1 MSKFLKTSVGTE
13 FQAWGLIWAI
23 SFSSFPWC
31 SKNFKPLATK
41 PVGFAADG
49 IAKLLMKDWIPPFCH
64 PWILTALPS
73 SALSSWI
80 LWIFLLN
87 SSGVLLGSIAL
98 VFLFLFF
105 FSPPNWKI
113 RLFSCWK
120 EAVQNRCP
128 EPRGSA
134 GTERWNSSPQDT
146 KGCWLQRCQKF
157 SSSWAASSVGLCGT
171 CWQTAAS
178 ETHQYPHLQSCA
190 FCNPQDSVFRCSDDN
205 SNTALVMQQLA
216 I

>member
-98 VFLFLFF
+98 VFLFCFF
-105 FSPPNWKI
+105 FHHRTEKYDYSPAGRKLCKI
-113 RLFSCWK
+113 VAQSHGVLQAQK
-120 EAVQNRCP
+120 GGTVL
-128 EPRGSA
+128 PRTPKAA
-134 GTERWNSSPQDT
+134 GYRDAKSFPPP
-146 KGCWLQRCQKF
+146 
-157 SSSWAASSVGLCGT
+157 GL
-171 CWQTAAS
+171 
-178 ETHQYPHLQSCA
+178 PPL
-190 FCNPQDSVFRCSDDN
+190 
-205 SNTALVMQQLA
+205 
-216 I
+216 